1 MKKPFSEV
9 ALQTRESLERPYFPL
24 PLDPRRLKNTTTSSL
39 FHCKLHFSPY
49 LAGADHLRAVEI
61 EMGITQDL
69 LKAVDQYRLECF
81 EKAQLHGQTTGS
93 TQLHGQTTVC
103 SHY

>member
-69 LKAVDQYRLECF
+69 LKAVDQYLLECF
-81 EKAQLHGQTTGS
+81 EKAQLHGQTSGS
-93 TQLHGQTTVC
+93 TQLHGQTT
-103 SHY
+103 

>member
-24 PLDPRRLKNTTTSSL
+24 PLDPRRAT
-39 FHCKLHFSPY
+39 
-49 LAGADHLRAVEI
+49 EI

-69 LKAVDQYRLECF
+69 LNAVDQYLLECF

-93 TQLHGQTTVC
+93 TQLQWTDNVSKIKDQVNPLRSKFFSATFQYWV
-103 SHY
+103 SSPP